1 MNSGCKEKCPD
12 IVYGNKTCDHVSGEY
27 VCSPGYIGL
36 LCEHP
41 CVDGTFGPRCSLKC
55 MCENGAECHH
65 ITGQC
70 QCAPGWTGTSC
81 NVPCPEGYVNIKQH
95 KQTKKHKI

>member
-1 MNSGCKEKCPD
+1 MHSSSFLSRNLGCKEKCPD
-12 IVYGNKTCDHVSGEY
+12 VVYGNKTCDHVTGEY
-27 VCSPGYIGL
+27 VCQPGYIGL
-36 LCEHP
+36 TCEHP
-41 CVDGTFGPRCSLKC
+41 CADGTYGPRCSLKC

-81 NVPCPEGYVNIKQH
+81 NVPCPDG
-95 KQTKKHKI
+95 

>member
-1 MNSGCKEKCPD
+1 M
-12 IVYGNKTCDHVSGEY
+12 TGEY
-27 VCSPGYIGL
+27 VCQPGYIGL
-36 LCEHP
+36 TCEHP
-41 CVDGTFGPRCSLKC
+41 CADGTYGPRCSLKC

-81 NVPCPEGYVNIKQH
+81 SVPCPDGFVLKNSSFIVIH
-95 KQTKKHKI
+95 SQTKCI